1 MSSDR
6 NMTLSVQPHHAT
18 CQLAVQ
24 SPACGYVQD
33 ELKAVKYTLHV
44 CQRMRTWLLEHRTA
58 AS

>member
-24 SPACGYVQD
+24 SLACGYVQD
-33 ELKAVKYTLHV
+33 ELKAVKCTLHV
-44 CQRMRTWLLEHRTA
+44 RQRMTTWLLEHRTA